1 MNTHN
6 VDEKRGRRQ
15 MLLIYVAIGIIA
27 AVITGWFVYQNR
39 MEYWETQA
47 RSAFRV
53 ALGKEL
59 QKRNEVDVYFSSSGN
74 IRLPDDSIDIKK
86 EPIKVE
92 MESEYGKKDFFVPY
106 EKYFHNVEQSS
117 NLRGMHSYI
126 LHMFPLQ
133 ADSLNRIWYRLLEE
147 MNYSGKTVVRIS
159 VADWDERETYTFS
172 DDSLYML
179 KPDSLMSCYLG
190 YGCEIGVTGYLYYS
204 WLNIFTAKDKILLC
218 ALVLC
223 CFLLFFLQEYIAKV
237 YRRFFVKEVTV
248 EKTVPIFVEKEIPM
262 IAVDRS
268 EAHVYRLEDDLF
280 FDADSGVLYRV
291 DNRVKLTATLARLL
305 QAFLDAEDYRLS
317 VNGIMEL
324 LWPDGSVT
332 PGNVH
337 TVITRLRK
345 ALSEVS
351 DWGIENKKFCYQLK
365 SPISLKKSLNE

>member
-1 MNTHN
+1 
-6 VDEKRGRRQ
+6 

-86 EPIKVE
+86 ELIKVE

-190 YGCEIGVTGYLYYS
+190 YRCEIGVTGYLYYS

>member
-1 MNTHN
+1 M
-6 VDEKRGRRQ
+6 
-15 MLLIYVAIGIIA
+15 
-27 AVITGWFVYQNR
+27 
-39 MEYWETQA
+39 
-47 RSAFRV
+47 
-53 ALGKEL
+53 
-59 QKRNEVDVYFSSSGN
+59 
-74 IRLPDDSIDIKK
+74 
-86 EPIKVE
+86 
-92 MESEYGKKDFFVPY
+92 
-106 EKYFHNVEQSS
+106 
-117 NLRGMHSYI
+117 
-126 LHMFPLQ
+126 
-133 ADSLNRIWYRLLEE
+133 
-147 MNYSGKTVVRIS
+147 
-159 VADWDERETYTFS
+159 
-172 DDSLYML
+172 
-179 KPDSLMSCYLG
+179 
-190 YGCEIGVTGYLYYS
+190 TGYLYYS

-268 EAHVYRLEDDLF
+268 EAHVYRMEDDLF

>member
-1 MNTHN
+1 M
-6 VDEKRGRRQ
+6 
-15 MLLIYVAIGIIA
+15 
-27 AVITGWFVYQNR
+27 
-39 MEYWETQA
+39 
-47 RSAFRV
+47 
-53 ALGKEL
+53 
-59 QKRNEVDVYFSSSGN
+59 
-74 IRLPDDSIDIKK
+74 
-86 EPIKVE
+86 
-92 MESEYGKKDFFVPY
+92 
-106 EKYFHNVEQSS
+106 
-117 NLRGMHSYI
+117 
-126 LHMFPLQ
+126 
-133 ADSLNRIWYRLLEE
+133 
-147 MNYSGKTVVRIS
+147 
-159 VADWDERETYTFS
+159 
-172 DDSLYML
+172 
-179 KPDSLMSCYLG
+179 
-190 YGCEIGVTGYLYYS
+190 
-204 WLNIFTAKDKILLC
+204 C
-218 ALVLC
+218 ALVIC